1 MKPTI
6 YISFTSCPVKI
17 DVINVS
23 GVQIFTSVHQHS
35 VCSLFSTYSSRCF
48 SVSADT
54 VLIVSRATI
63 YTQTWK
69 KNIFYTSKVWSKNL
83 LKFQQKGICNKTA
96 YNVFH
101 RSVSKTRLPHIYRSK
116 NWIINLICYYFLSEN
131 LNLLNKKTHK
141 NYPQEV

>member
-1 MKPTI
+1 MKPII

-48 SVSADT
+48 SVSAET

-63 YTQTWK
+63 YTQTCK
-69 KNIFYTSKVWSKNL
+69 KTIFYTNKVWSKKNSPKNIR
-83 LKFQQKGICNKTA
+83 KFQQKWICNKTA
-96 YNVFH
+96 YNVFD
-101 RSVSKTRLPHIYRSK
+101 RSVSKTRLPHIYRGK
-116 NWIINLICYYFLSEN
+116 NCVNNLICSYFLSKSFN
-131 LNLLNKKTHK
+131 LQKK
-141 NYPQEV
+141 